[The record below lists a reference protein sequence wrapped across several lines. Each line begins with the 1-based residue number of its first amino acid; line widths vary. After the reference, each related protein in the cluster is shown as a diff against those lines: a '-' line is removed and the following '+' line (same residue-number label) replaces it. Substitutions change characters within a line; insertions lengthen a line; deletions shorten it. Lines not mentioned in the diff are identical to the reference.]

1 MMMTMMT
8 VLYNNVEEHVGLVF
22 DWSTSQTIGI
32 ARIHDWGADVSIA
45 NSDVS

>member
-1 MMMTMMT
+1 MMMMMMT
-8 VLYNNVEEHVGLVF
+8 VLYNNVEEHVVF
-22 DWSTSQTIGI
+22 DWSISQTIGI